1 MRKVS
6 QQELSRLA
14 ELAVEA
20 ELTKRGWLVGNFNA
34 SIKNEG

>member
-1 MRKVS
+1 MKKVI

-20 ELTKRGWLVGNFNA
+20 DHTLNA
-34 SIKNEG
+34 VTV